1 MYLSLSVL
9 PSYVF
14 AHYILCMLSMVSLQ
28 NSQLALALSKILFQF
43 CRLKKKKKQKQ
54 YPKFCIHYIWLIT
67 LYFILIPKLSLSF
80 SSFTRVLLYKKYQN
94 KTLYKNKNR
103 IPTKK
108 KTKYKKQ
115 YSSHHIT
122 PNKNSHHTCTHT
134 RTHTHVKTIRT
145 NKINT
150 NV

>member
-1 MYLSLSVL
+1 MYVIYGFNSKFSIGPRSIKNTL
-9 PSYVF
+9 P
-14 AHYILCMLSMVSLQ
+14 ILPPKK
-28 NSQLALALSKILFQF
+28 NKI
-43 CRLKKKKKQKQ
+43 KKKPKT

-94 KTLYKNKNR
+94 KTLYTKNTEYQPKQ
-103 IPTKK
+103 
-108 KTKYKKQ
+108 KTIFI
-115 YSSHHIT
+115 SSHHAQQKF
-122 PNKNSHHTCTHT
+122 PSYLYTHAH
-134 RTHTHVKTIRT
+134 THTHLKTIRT